1 MAIWCIS
8 ESLALTIS
16 VTKIS
21 LDYQQRSQ
29 PDIWSC
35 KFKSSV
41 TIHLKLIPYTV
52 YKHRKICI
60 RITKCQA
67 GFSTVDYP
75 SSYRLFSLIPLSSPE
90 HIQNMHLPIAA
101 TL

>member
-21 LDYQQRSQ
+21 LDYQQQSQ
-29 PDIWSC
+29 PAIWSC

-52 YKHRKICI
+52 YKVTQKN
-60 RITKCQA
+60 
-67 GFSTVDYP
+67 
-75 SSYRLFSLIPLSSPE
+75 L
-90 HIQNMHLPIAA
+90 HLHYQMPGW
-101 TL
+101 LLHC